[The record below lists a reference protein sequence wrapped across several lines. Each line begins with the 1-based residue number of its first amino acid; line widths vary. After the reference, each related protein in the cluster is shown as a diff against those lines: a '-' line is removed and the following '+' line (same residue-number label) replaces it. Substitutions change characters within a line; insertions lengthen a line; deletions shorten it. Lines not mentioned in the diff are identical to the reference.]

1 MNLILLP
8 IILAILGYLSTTTLV
23 INFLNTLTPFQG
35 LIYYYTQLFIVM
47 SILQYFGL
55 VIGNIKITDYFQT
68 IGELLIIFA
77 FFIVVNNENGYIQ
90 HIVDLST
97 NSNKISPENNTCS
110 NIYFQSED
118 GATYYLIS
126 KYVTN
131 PNNIRLITFVFL
143 PFILSYI
150 GIKLIN
156 KKVSL
161 SIL

>member
-8 IILAILGYLSTTTLV
+8 IILAILGYLSTTKLV
-23 INFLNTLTPFQG
+23 INFLNKLNPFQG
-35 LIYYYTQLFIVM
+35 LIYYYTQLFIIM

-55 VIGNIKITDYFQT
+55 VIGNIKIIDSFQT

-77 FFIVVNNENGYIQ
+77 FFIVVNNESDYIQ
-90 HIVDLST
+90 YIVDK
-97 NSNKISPENNTCS
+97 SNNVEHEINKKCS
-110 NIYFQSED
+110 DIYFQSED

-126 KYVTN
+126 KYIKDH
-131 PNNIRLITFVFL
+131 NINRLITFVL
-143 PFILSYI
+143 IPFILSYI